1 MKKLLTLA
9 PIAALVLLASVTL
22 QAQESPFVGTW
33 KQNVAKSTFAGATA
47 PKSETRTVVAQGS
60 GLKLSFDGVAA
71 DERKISWS
79 YTTNLD
85 GKPMPA
91 TGSGVPSGADML
103 ATKRIDAN
111 TLTTTYLKAGKEVRT
126 SRSSVSK
133 DGKVTTVTAKLTDA
147 SGKTITVTTVWEKQ

>member
-1 MKKLLTLA
+1 MKKFLALA
-9 PIAALVLLASVTL
+9 PTAVLVLLASVTL

-33 KQNVAKSTFAGATA
+33 KLNVAKSTFAGATA
-47 PKSETRTVVAQGS
+47 PRSETRTVVAQGN

-71 DERKISWS
+71 DGSKISWI
-79 YTTNLD
+79 YITNLD

-147 SGKTITVTTVWEKQ
+147 SGKPITVATVWEKQ